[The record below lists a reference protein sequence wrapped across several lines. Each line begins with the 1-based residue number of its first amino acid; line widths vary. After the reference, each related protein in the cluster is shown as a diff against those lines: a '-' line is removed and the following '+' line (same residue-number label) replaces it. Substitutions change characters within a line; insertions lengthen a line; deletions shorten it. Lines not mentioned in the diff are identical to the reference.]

1 MDEQDIAR
9 KKELASEKKPSMK
22 RRDDYHDY
30 SERRMYMITIEVT
43 DREPVL
49 GRVDGDPSAATG
61 SGLEAHCVLSPL
73 GQAVAQEWIGIPRY
87 YPQVEVRGLQV
98 MPDHLHGILF
108 VQERLAT
115 HLGHI
120 IGGFKTGCNRVLRAM
135 RAEQQIGKAM
145 AEPQKGKATAE
156 PLPTEKAEPLPTEK
170 EPLPTGKEKKELL
183 PTEKEKAFQ
192 QVAAQPQ
199 LLGSLDGSARPLF
212 ARGYNDLILRSYE
225 EYQRWKHYLEDNPR
239 RLLMKRARPEWLRP
253 FFGFRFGGLTLSCL
267 GNRELL
273 ERPRLMV
280 RISRRVTGPLLEETV
295 AQYLAAA
302 ERGTVLVS
310 PAISPGE
317 KLVMRTAFDR
327 GFPTIVVLP
336 KGFSPLS
343 KPKGEQFDACSE
355 GRLLLVST
363 EPFSNEKVVLTKP
376 ICEKLNLTALALAES
391 NP

>member
-1 MDEQDIAR
+1 MNELQIAR
-9 KKELASEKKPSMK
+9 KKELAGEKKPSMK
-22 RRDDYHDY
+22 RRDDHHDY
-30 SERRMYMITIEVT
+30 NERRMYMITIEVT
-43 DREPVL
+43 DREAVL
-49 GRVDGDPSAATG
+49 GSVEGDPTAVTG
-61 SGLEAHCVLSPL
+61 SGQEARCVLSPL
-73 GQAVAQEWIGIPRY
+73 GQAVAQEWMGIPRY
-87 YPQVEVRGLQV
+87 YPQVEVRALQV

-108 VQERLAT
+108 VQERLST

-135 RAEQQIGKAM
+135 RAAQQERSAAAKPEGDAAAK
-145 AEPQKGKATAE
+145 
-156 PLPTEKAEPLPTEK
+156 PLLTEKAK
-170 EPLPTGKEKKELL
+170 PLPTGKAQPL
-183 PTEKEKAFQ
+183 PTGKGPFQ
-192 QVAAQPQ
+192 QVAAQSQ
-199 LLGSLDGSARPLF
+199 QLGSLDGSARPLF
-212 ARGYNDLILRSYE
+212 VRGYNDLILRSYE

-273 ERPRLMV
+273 ERPRLVV
-280 RISRRVTGPLLEETV
+280 RISRRVTGPMLETTV

-327 GFPTIVVLP
+327 RYPTIVVLP

-363 EPFSNEKVVLTKP
+363 EPFSNEKVVLTKA
-376 ICEKLNLTALALAES
+376 ICERLNLTALTLAES
-391 NP
+391 V

>member
-1 MDEQDIAR
+1 MNEQQIAR
-9 KKELASEKKPSMK
+9 KKELAGEKRPSMK
-22 RRDDYHDY
+22 RRDDHHDY

-43 DREPVL
+43 DREAVL
-49 GRVDGDPSAATG
+49 GSVEGDPTAVTG
-61 SGLEAHCVLSPL
+61 SGQEARCVLSPL
-73 GQAVAQEWIGIPRY
+73 GQAVAQEWMGIPRY
-87 YPQVEVRGLQV
+87 YPQVEVRALQV

-108 VQERLAT
+108 VQERLST

-135 RAEQQIGKAM
+135 RAAQQERNAAAK
-145 AEPQKGKATAE
+145 
-156 PLPTEKAEPLPTEK
+156 PLLTEKAK
-170 EPLPTGKEKKELL
+170 PLPTGKAQPL
-183 PTEKEKAFQ
+183 PTGKGPFQ
-192 QVAAQPQ
+192 QVAAQSQ
-199 LLGSLDGSARPLF
+199 QLGSLDGSARPLF
-212 ARGYNDLILRSYE
+212 VRGYNDLILRSYE

-273 ERPRLMV
+273 ERPRLVV
-280 RISRRVTGPLLEETV
+280 RISRRVTGPMLETTV

-327 GFPTIVVLP
+327 RYPTIVVLP

-363 EPFSNEKVVLTKP
+363 EPFSNEKVVLTKA
-376 ICEKLNLTALALAES
+376 ICERLNLTSLTLAES
-391 NP
+391 V